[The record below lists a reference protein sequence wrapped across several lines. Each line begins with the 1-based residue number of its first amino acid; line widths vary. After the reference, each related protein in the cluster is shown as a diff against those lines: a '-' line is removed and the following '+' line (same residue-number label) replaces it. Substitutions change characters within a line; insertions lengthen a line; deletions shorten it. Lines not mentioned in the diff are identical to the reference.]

1 MKFILLKST
10 HFFTFL
16 ALITQLFAS
25 SHDLQEEPRMR
36 TGGAMGL
43 TTHEMRQMFH
53 NQIRAMGPA
62 GFQQLHE
69 HFQATH
75 GQELDEFVQRL
86 LPADMLL
93 YLTIPQINA
102 IGFDPKDDPVTLGIK
117 LMRLGMKLQDAP
129 ESDRG
134 RAHQLNLRN
143 ATFDNAAFT
152 ALQAVNALQNPAQQ
166 LDLLVSCG
174 QLYRWAATGCTDGAK
189 LTDRLNRAVH
199 LLTQAQT
206 LLPLVD
212 ASIAQTYRH
221 KLVEERVK
229 LLPFYQMS

>member
-1 MKFILLKST
+1 MKSVLLKSKYC
-10 HFFTFL
+10 FAVL
-16 ALITQLFAS
+16 ALSTQIFAS

-36 TGGAMGL
+36 TGGALGM
-43 TTHEMRQMFH
+43 TTADMRQMFH
-53 NQIRAMGPA
+53 NQIRAMGPQ
-62 GFQQLHE
+62 GFQQLHDQ
-69 HFQATH
+69 FKARYD
-75 GQELDEFVQRL
+75 QELDEYTQRL

-117 LMRLGMKLQDAP
+117 LMRLGIKLQDAP
-129 ESDRG
+129 ENERG

-152 ALQAVNALQNPAQQ
+152 ALQAVNALPNPAQQ

-189 LTDRLNRAVH
+189 LADRINRAVH
-199 LLTQAQT
+199 LFTQAQT

-212 ASIAQTYRH
+212 ASMAQTYQH
-221 KLVEERVK
+221 KLLEEQVK
-229 LLPFYQMS
+229 ILSFYQMS